1 MMKKLTIVA
10 VAVAALA
17 SFTACGNKA
26 KKAELKTDI
35 DSLSYAAGV
44 ASSPM
49 MKQAMSKVR
58 QWPDRDLFSVERQQP
73 SGPQPDT
80 VRLTHTAGAKTAF
93 PHSRSGSRPPI

>member
-35 DSLSYAAGV
+35 DSLSYAA
-44 ASSPM
+44 
-49 MKQAMSKVR
+49 
-58 QWPDRDLFSVERQQP
+58 
-73 SGPQPDT
+73 
-80 VRLTHTAGAKTAF
+80 
-93 PHSRSGSRPPI
+93 